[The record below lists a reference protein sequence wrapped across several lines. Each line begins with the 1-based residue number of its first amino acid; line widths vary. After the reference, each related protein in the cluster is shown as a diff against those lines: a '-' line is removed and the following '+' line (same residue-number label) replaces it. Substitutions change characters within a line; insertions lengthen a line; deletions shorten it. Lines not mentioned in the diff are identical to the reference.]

1 MSFKKV
7 YITALLFI
15 FGNLGLNAQ
24 NQPKFRMIG
33 GARSILNNQ
42 SLEVLDSIPDKTTPK
57 AKTGGYSLIDLGFN
71 IAPNKQTEIMG
82 MIRIKN
88 QFGGF
93 FGGGVTF
100 DVRQLWLKGILADV
114 VRYQIGDINIK
125 QTPFTLYNHNEDLL
139 RLQNPCNQIF
149 QDIVN
154 YESFYKTNTWRQQ
167 GLSLDFGLN
176 FAKGIEEINFNG
188 YLTRMNMTNFADV
201 PERLL
206 GGGTVDIII
215 NSKLSGQ
222 YNVSSVFDVTGTATD
237 SNAFRNIVQS
247 AGIKFSEN
255 FKNHLI
261 EFKSEF
267 GNSFTYYTTD
277 KKAPSLYDFFINP
290 TLKFTHSKKL
300 FSAQLG
306 YLNVGPYFRSP
317 GAQSKRIDYQA
328 ILSQFPLYRQT
339 QNDRPTHLQDLF
351 GDERLYR
358 TSISSK
364 LMAYNPIINNV
375 LPYGTATFNRQGLYA
390 QASFRNKKESVELL
404 TSHYQLSEILGQG
417 TSALRA
423 FTMSQFQL
431 NVSLGTLLNLRRNIK
446 LTTTVLHQNTTRTG
460 NFDFEAVN
468 LESLQIASGLEWEFA
483 KDFHLMLGYN
493 LLNGNGNE
501 QISERDNYTEVLDFQ
516 KFNSDYTQSIMGGG
530 LKFNFSKQTYLAFLF
545 QQFTHHNNSN
555 VFENYKMNQT
565 NIIYN
570 LTF

>member
-1 MSFKKV
+1 MRFKKV
-7 YITALLFI
+7 YVTALFTILV
-15 FGNLGLNAQ
+15 NVGLNAQ

-33 GARSILNNQ
+33 GARSVLNNQ
-42 SLEVLDSIPDKTTPK
+42 DIEVLDSIADKTTPK

-154 YESFYKTNTWRQQ
+154 YESFYKSNTWRQQ

-188 YLTRMNMTNFADV
+188 YLTRLNMTNFANV

-206 GGGTVDIII
+206 GGGTVDLVF

-222 YNVSSVFDVTGTATD
+222 YNLSSVFDVTGTATD
-237 SNAFRNIVQS
+237 SNAFRNIVQT
-247 AGIKFSEN
+247 AGIKYSDH

-261 EFKSEF
+261 EFKTEF
-267 GNSFTYYTTD
+267 GNSYSYYTTD
-277 KKAPSLYDFFINP
+277 KKAPSLYDYFINP
-290 TLKFTHSKKL
+290 TIKFTTESKI

-317 GAQSKRIDYQA
+317 GAQSKRIDYQSV
-328 ILSQFPLYRQT
+328 LSQFPLYRQS
-339 QNDRPTHLQDLF
+339 QNDRPAHLQDIM
-351 GDERLYR
+351 GDERLYK
-358 TSISSK
+358 TSITSK

-390 QASFRNKKESVELL
+390 LATLKNKKESLEISA
-404 TSHYQLSEILGQG
+404 SHYSLSEILGQG
-417 TSALRA
+417 TSALKDYS
-423 FTMSQFQL
+423 MSQIQF
-431 NVSLGTLLNLRRNIK
+431 NMALGKLLGMKKAVK
-446 LTTTVLHQNTTRTG
+446 LTTTVLQQNTSRNG
-460 NFDFEAVN
+460 NFDFESVN
-468 LESLQIASGLEWEFA
+468 LSSLQIAGGLEWEFA
-483 KDFHLMLGYN
+483 KDFHLMMGYN
-493 LLNGNGNE
+493 LLSGSGNDL
-501 QISERDNYTEVLDFQ
+501 ISERDQYSEVLDFQ
-516 KFNSDYTQSIMGGG
+516 KFNSDFTQTILGGG

-545 QQFTHHNNSN
+545 QQFTHRDHANA
-555 VFENYKMNQT
+555 FENYNMNQT

>member
-1 MSFKKV
+1 MRFKKV
-7 YITALLFI
+7 YVTALFTILV
-15 FGNLGLNAQ
+15 NVGLNAQ

-33 GARSILNNQ
+33 GARSVLNNQ
-42 SLEVLDSIPDKTTPK
+42 DIEVLDSIADKTTPK

-154 YESFYKTNTWRQQ
+154 YESFYKSNTWRQQ

-188 YLTRMNMTNFADV
+188 YLTRLNMTNFANV

-206 GGGTVDIII
+206 GGGTVDLVF

-222 YNVSSVFDVTGTATD
+222 YSLSSVFDVTGTATD
-237 SNAFRNIVQS
+237 SNAFRNIVQT
-247 AGIKFSEN
+247 AGIKYSDH

-261 EFKSEF
+261 EFKTEF
-267 GNSFTYYTTD
+267 GNSYSYYTTD
-277 KKAPSLYDFFINP
+277 KKAPSLYDYFINP
-290 TLKFTHSKKL
+290 TIKFTTESKI

-317 GAQSKRIDYQA
+317 GAQSKRIDYQSV
-328 ILSQFPLYRQT
+328 LSQFPLYRQS
-339 QNDRPTHLQDLF
+339 QNDRPAHLQDIM
-351 GDERLYR
+351 GDERLYK
-358 TSISSK
+358 TSITSK

-390 QASFRNKKESVELL
+390 LATLKNKKESLEISA
-404 TSHYQLSEILGQG
+404 SHYSLSEILGQG
-417 TSALRA
+417 TSALKDYS
-423 FTMSQFQL
+423 MSQIQF
-431 NVSLGTLLNLRRNIK
+431 NMALGKLLGMKKAVK
-446 LTTTVLHQNTTRTG
+446 LTTTVLQQNTSRNG
-460 NFDFEAVN
+460 NFDFESVN
-468 LESLQIASGLEWEFA
+468 LSSLQIAGGLEWEFA
-483 KDFHLMLGYN
+483 KDFHLMMGYN
-493 LLNGNGNE
+493 LLSGSGNDL
-501 QISERDNYTEVLDFQ
+501 ISERDQYSEVLDFQ
-516 KFNSDYTQSIMGGG
+516 KFNSDFTQTILGGG

-545 QQFTHHNNSN
+545 QQFTHRDHANA
-555 VFENYKMNQT
+555 FENYNMNQT